1 MKQNSTGLPV
11 EFLERVAQTLKVLA
25 HAQRLKIVE
34 VLQARGPQPV
44 HALQA
49 ALGLPQ
55 PLVSIHLN
63 QMKRAGLLES
73 ERRQKEIWYRLLDPS
88 ALTILDCIRKK
99 HQAQR
104 KG

>member
-1 MKQNSTGLPV
+1 MKKNPDDLPL
-11 EFLERVAQTLKVLA
+11 EFLENVAQTLKVLS

-34 VLQARGPQPV
+34 VLQTRGPQPV
-44 HALQA
+44 HALQD

-55 PLVSIHLN
+55 PLVSIHLT

-73 ERRQKEIWYRLLDPS
+73 ERRRKEIWYRLSDPS
-88 ALTILDCIRKK
+88 TLTILDCIRKK
-99 HQAQR
+99 YKAQQ

>member
-1 MKQNSTGLPV
+1 MKTNFEGLPV
-11 EFLERVAQTLKVLA
+11 EFLERVAETLKVLS

-34 VLQARGPQPV
+34 ILHTRGPQPV
-44 HALQA
+44 HALQE

-73 ERRQKEIWYRLLDPS
+73 ERRQKEIWYRLFDPS
-88 ALTILDCIRKK
+88 TLTILDCIRTKYK
-99 HQAQR
+99 AQL

>member
-1 MKQNSTGLPV
+1 MKTNPDGLPV
-11 EFLERVAQTLKVLA
+11 EFLEQVAETLKVLS
-25 HAQRLKIVE
+25 HAQRLRIVE
-34 VLQARGPQPV
+34 LLHTRGAQPV
-44 HALQA
+44 HALQE

-73 ERRQKEIWYRLLDPS
+73 ERRQKEIWYRLFDPS
-88 ALTILDCIRKK
+88 TLTILDCIRTKYK
-99 HQAQR
+99 AQQ